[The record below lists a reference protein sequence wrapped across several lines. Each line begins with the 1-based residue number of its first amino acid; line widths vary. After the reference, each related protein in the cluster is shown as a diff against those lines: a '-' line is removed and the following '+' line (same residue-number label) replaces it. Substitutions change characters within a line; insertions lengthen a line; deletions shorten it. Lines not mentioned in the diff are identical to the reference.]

1 MAHRLAGKVAIVTG
15 GASGIGEA
23 TCRIFAQ
30 AGAMGVVVA
39 DVIDAA
45 GEALAA
51 ALGTSGSSVL
61 FHHLDVSLEPQ
72 WREATQAVL
81 GRYGRLDIL
90 VNNAGISVVSAGM
103 PLVEVTS
110 EESWDRVLGVNA
122 KGVFLG
128 MKHAIPAMR
137 RSGGGSI
144 VNVASIYAMVGSP
157 LGTAYSASKGAV
169 RALTRTAAV
178 QYAAEG
184 IRVNAVFPGF
194 VETSMTRELHAR
206 PGMREGRISLTPLGR
221 LGTPEDIALGI
232 LFLASDESRY
242 MTGSELVIDGGMT
255 AR

>member
-1 MAHRLAGKVAIVTG
+1 MDTRLQGKVALITG

-23 TCRIFAQ
+23 TCRIFTR
-30 AGAMGVVVA
+30 AGATGVVIA
-39 DVIDAA
+39 DVTDAA

-51 ALGTSGSSVL
+51 ALGTPGPSVL
-61 FHHLDVSLEPQ
+61 FHHLDVSQEFQ
-72 WREATQAVL
+72 WREAIQAVL

-90 VNNAGISVVSAGM
+90 VNNAGISVVSSGM
-103 PLVEVTS
+103 PLVEVTT
-110 EESWDRVLGVNA
+110 EESWDRVFGVNA

-169 RALTRTAAV
+169 RSLTRTAAV

-184 IRVNAVFPGF
+184 IRVNSVFPGF
-194 VETSMTRELHAR
+194 VETPMTRELHAR
-206 PGMREGRISLTPLGR
+206 PGMREGRIALTPLGR
-221 LGTPEDIALGI
+221 LATPEDIALGI